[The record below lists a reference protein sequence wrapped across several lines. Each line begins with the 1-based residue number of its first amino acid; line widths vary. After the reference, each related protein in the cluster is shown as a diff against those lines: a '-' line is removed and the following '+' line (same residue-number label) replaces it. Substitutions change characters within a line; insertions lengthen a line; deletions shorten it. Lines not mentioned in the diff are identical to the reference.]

1 MGNLMVSSAQK
12 NIVHNNEVEVQE
24 INKVVLG
31 KLIVKHVGN
40 EGTEDNERQ
49 AVLRQMLQRV
59 ITELER
65 EKPEVW
71 CNAELVIYDMYGN
84 DYTVWRNAEL
94 VIYDMYGNDYTVW
107 RNAELVI
114 YDMYGNDYT
123 VWRNAELV
131 IYDMYG
137 NDYMVWR
144 NAELV
149 IYDMYGNDYTVRAGK
164 AENKFVVHLDGQD
177 EIRLTC
183 TDRSSKGFFKWAFGG
198 SSSSKPKPIEPAPK
212 H

>member
-1 MGNLMVSSAQK
+1 MGNLMVSSGQK

-40 EGTEDNERQ
+40 EGTEDTTRQ

-65 EKPEVW
+65 EKPE
-71 CNAELVIYDMYGN
+71 
-84 DYTVWRNAEL
+84 
-94 VIYDMYGNDYTVW
+94 
-107 RNAELVI
+107 
-114 YDMYGNDYT
+114 
-123 VWRNAELV
+123 
-131 IYDMYG
+131 
-137 NDYMVWR
+137 VWR

-177 EIRLTC
+177 EIRLKC
-183 TDRSSKGFFKWAFGG
+183 TDRSSFFRWPWEG
-198 SSSSKPKPIEPAPK
+198 SSSKPKPIEAAPK

>member
-1 MGNLMVSSAQK
+1 MGNLMVSSGQK
-12 NIVHNNEVEVQE
+12 NIVHNNQVEVQE

-40 EGTEDNERQ
+40 EGTEDTARQ

-65 EKPEVW
+65 EKPE
-71 CNAELVIYDMYGN
+71 
-84 DYTVWRNAEL
+84 
-94 VIYDMYGNDYTVW
+94 
-107 RNAELVI
+107 
-114 YDMYGNDYT
+114 
-123 VWRNAELV
+123 
-131 IYDMYG
+131 
-137 NDYMVWR
+137 VWR

-177 EIRLTC
+177 EIRLKC
-183 TDRSSKGFFKWAFGG
+183 TDRSSFFRWPWENR
-198 SSSSKPKPIEPAPK
+198 SSKPKPIEAAPK

>member
-1 MGNLMVSSAQK
+1 MGNLMVSSPPPQQK
-12 NIVHNNEVEVQE
+12 AVEYNNEVEVKE

-40 EGTEDNERQ
+40 EGTEDTARQ

-71 CNAELVIYDMYGN
+71 Q
-84 DYTVWRNAEL
+84 
-94 VIYDMYGNDYTVW
+94 
-107 RNAELVI
+107 
-114 YDMYGNDYT
+114 
-123 VWRNAELV
+123 NAELV

-137 NDYMVWR
+137 NDYM
-144 NAELV
+144 
-149 IYDMYGNDYTVRAGK
+149 VRAGK

-177 EIRLTC
+177 QIRLKC
-183 TDRSSKGFFKWAFGG
+183 TDRPRNSFFTWPWEGR
-198 SSSSKPKPIEPAPK
+198 SSKPKPIEAAPK
-212 H
+212 Y

>member
-1 MGNLMVSSAQK
+1 MGNLMVSSTPEK
-12 NIVHNNEVEVQE
+12 TIVHNNEVEVQE

-71 CNAELVIYDMYGN
+71 
-84 DYTVWRNAEL
+84 
-94 VIYDMYGNDYTVW
+94 
-107 RNAELVI
+107 
-114 YDMYGNDYT
+114 
-123 VWRNAELV
+123 
-131 IYDMYG
+131 
-137 NDYMVWR
+137 R

-149 IYDMYGNDYTVRAGK
+149 IYDMYGNDYTVRAEK

-183 TDRSSKGFFKWAFGG
+183 TDRSSKGFFRWPFGG
-198 SSSSKPKPIEPAPK
+198 SSSSKPKPIEAPK
-212 H
+212 N

>member
-1 MGNLMVSSAQK
+1 MGNLLVSSTPEK
-12 NIVHNNEVEVQE
+12 TIVHNNEVEVQE

-71 CNAELVIYDMYGN
+71 
-84 DYTVWRNAEL
+84 
-94 VIYDMYGNDYTVW
+94 
-107 RNAELVI
+107 
-114 YDMYGNDYT
+114 
-123 VWRNAELV
+123 
-131 IYDMYG
+131 
-137 NDYMVWR
+137 R

-183 TDRSSKGFFKWAFGG
+183 TDRSSKGFFRWPFGG
-198 SSSSKPKPIEPAPK
+198 DSSKPKPIEAPK